1 MENNLINKLK
11 LQNIDLQK
19 ENLHLHKI
27 ILDLKEK
34 NIKAEINVDFFKNQ
48 LKTETE
54 QRKKRLEKFR
64 EELK

>member
-54 QRKKRLEKFR
+54 QRRKRLEKFR